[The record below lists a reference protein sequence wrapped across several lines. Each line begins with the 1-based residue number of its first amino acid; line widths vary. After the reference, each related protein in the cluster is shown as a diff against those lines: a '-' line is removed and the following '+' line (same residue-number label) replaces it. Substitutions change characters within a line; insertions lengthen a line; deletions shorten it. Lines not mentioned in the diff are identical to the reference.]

1 MGNTLTRNFLEFY
14 FRDEESFYL
23 CIKAKSNKLE
33 VKMKEDLKYKGV
45 DFSDIE
51 SDREFYGCTFEECSF
66 AQAKLTNVLFSRCE
80 FIRCDFSLC
89 KIYGVSF
96 QDVRFVGCKMLGG
109 DFTGCKGLLSLFD
122 FEKCL

>member
-1 MGNTLTRNFLEFY
+1 M
-14 FRDEESFYL
+14 
-23 CIKAKSNKLE
+23 KA
-33 VKMKEDLKYKGV
+33 DLKYKGV

-66 AQAKLTNVLFSRCE
+66 ARAKLTNVLFSRCE

-96 QDVRFVGCKMLGG
+96 QDVRVVGGKRVGVG
-109 DFTGCKGLLSLFD
+109 VTLSIAIWKKRILPNVI
-122 FEKCL
+122 LRRLISTVPY

>member
-1 MGNTLTRNFLEFY
+1 
-14 FRDEESFYL
+14 
-23 CIKAKSNKLE
+23 
-33 VKMKEDLKYKGV
+33 MKENLKYKGV

-66 AQAKLTNVLFSRCE
+66 ARAKLTNVLFSRCE

-96 QDVRFVGCKMLGG
+96 QDVRFVGCKMLGV
-109 DFTGCKGLLSLFD
+109 DFTGCKGLLSSFD
-122 FEKCL
+122 FEKCLKAKSGLIYRI

>member
-1 MGNTLTRNFLEFY
+1 
-14 FRDEESFYL
+14 
-23 CIKAKSNKLE
+23 
-33 VKMKEDLKYKGV
+33 MKEGLKYKGV

-51 SDREFYGCTFEECSF
+51 SDREFLSGCSGVQCSF
-66 AQAKLTNVLFSRCE
+66 ARAKLTNVLFSRCE

-109 DFTGCKGLLSLFD
+109 RFYRV
-122 FEKCL
+122 

>member
-1 MGNTLTRNFLEFY
+1 
-14 FRDEESFYL
+14 
-23 CIKAKSNKLE
+23 
-33 VKMKEDLKYKGV
+33 MKEDLKYKGV

-96 QDVRFVGCKMLGG
+96 QDVRFVGCKMLGSILPG
-109 DFTGCKGLLSLFD
+109 VRDCSLRLILRNVCCSFLRLSV
-122 FEKCL
+122 

>member
-1 MGNTLTRNFLEFY
+1 
-14 FRDEESFYL
+14 
-23 CIKAKSNKLE
+23 
-33 VKMKEDLKYKGV
+33 MKENLKYKGV

-66 AQAKLTNVLFSRCE
+66 ARAKLTNVLFSRCE

-96 QDVRFVGCKMLGG
+96 QDVRFVGCKMLGV
-109 DFTGCKGLLSLFD
+109 DFTSSGLRCDQRKSSGLSSGRMLSISSGVRAKSNTSRFC
-122 FEKCL
+122 FIRSV

>member
-1 MGNTLTRNFLEFY
+1 
-14 FRDEESFYL
+14 
-23 CIKAKSNKLE
+23 
-33 VKMKEDLKYKGV
+33 MKEDLKYKGV

-96 QDVRFVGCKMLGG
+96 QDVRFVGVRCWGAILPGVR
-109 DFTGCKGLLSLFD
+109 DCSL
-122 FEKCL
+122 CLILRNVCCSFFVYRYEVEVM

>member
-1 MGNTLTRNFLEFY
+1 
-14 FRDEESFYL
+14 
-23 CIKAKSNKLE
+23 
-33 VKMKEDLKYKGV
+33 MKEDLKYKGV

-51 SDREFYGCTFEECSF
+51 SDREFYGWCTFEECSF

-122 FEKCL
+122 FEKCLLQFFRLSV

>member
-1 MGNTLTRNFLEFY
+1 M
-14 FRDEESFYL
+14 
-23 CIKAKSNKLE
+23 KA
-33 VKMKEDLKYKGV
+33 DLKYKGV

-66 AQAKLTNVLFSRCE
+66 ARAKLTNVLFSRCE

-96 QDVRFVGCKMLGG
+96 QDVRFVGCKRSEERRVGKE
-109 DFTGCKGLLSLFD
+109 CRSRWSPYH
-122 FEKCL
+122 

>member
-1 MGNTLTRNFLEFY
+1 
-14 FRDEESFYL
+14 
-23 CIKAKSNKLE
+23 
-33 VKMKEDLKYKGV
+33 MKENLKYKGV

-66 AQAKLTNVLFSRCE
+66 ARAKLTNVLFSRCE

-96 QDVRFVGCKMLGG
+96 QDVRFVGCKMLGSILPG
-109 DFTGCKGLLSLFD
+109 VRDYSLRLILRNVCCSFLRLSV
-122 FEKCL
+122 

>member
-1 MGNTLTRNFLEFY
+1 
-14 FRDEESFYL
+14 
-23 CIKAKSNKLE
+23 
-33 VKMKEDLKYKGV
+33 MKEGLKYKGV

-66 AQAKLTNVLFSRCE
+66 ARAKLTNVLFSRCE

-96 QDVRFVGCKMLGG
+96 
-109 DFTGCKGLLSLFD
+109 
-122 FEKCL
+122 